1 VNKET
6 ENYALVVDD
15 EPKVRA
21 LIAQILE
28 RDGWRVTMCSSAEE
42 AIELISVYPWQ
53 IVFCDVVLGKTD
65 GYEVL
70 RRFSSECPKAQFILM
85 TGHGS
90 AAGALDATAIGAHD
104 YLSKP
109 FNIQQI
115 LEISRELL
123 NRLASGHDPDG
134 ASDGPQT
141 GYQSDLGL
149 IGNSPEFVRCLKLV
163 GRVAPT
169 ELPVLISGGS
179 GTGKEVVAR
188 AIHKRSPRAEKPF
201 VPVNCG
207 AIPIELIESELFGHA
222 KGSFTGADRERPGL
236 WEEADGGTIFLD
248 EVTETGPQF
257 QVKLLRALQEREI
270 RRVGS
275 NKNISVDVRVIA
287 ATNRNIEEEVKA
299 GRFRQDL
306 MYRLNV
312 VSIELPSLRDRREDI
327 LLIANH
333 FLERQGKA
341 KTRISPDAAKILE
354 AHRWDGNIRE
364 LENAILGALA
374 VADDIIYPEHLPTKL
389 AAAPLSPRIDSVDA
403 TAVVESVISSGNIL
417 TMEKMEGLYAAAVLE
432 HMGGNKQATARLL
445 NIDRKTLVRMI
456 TRAGELKTEEMSTT
470 PAD

>member
-1 VNKET
+1 VNKES
-6 ENYALVVDD
+6 ENHVLVVDD
-15 EPKVRA
+15 EPKVRS

-28 RDGWRVTMCSSAEE
+28 KDGWKVTKCASAEE
-42 AIELISVYPWQ
+42 AIELIPVYPWQ
-53 IVFCDVVLGKTD
+53 LVFCDVVLGKTD

-70 RRFSSECPKAQFILM
+70 RQFSKECPKAQFILM

-104 YLSKP
+104 YLAKP
-109 FNIQQI
+109 FRVEEIFQ
-115 LEISRELL
+115 ISRELL
-123 NRLASGHDPDG
+123 NRQATEHTPNEVHESP
-134 ASDGPQT
+134 AI

-169 ELPVLISGGS
+169 ELPVLISGES

-188 AIHKRSPRAEKPF
+188 AIHKRSPRADKPF

-207 AIPIELIESELFGHA
+207 AIPVELIESELFGHA

-275 NKNISVDVRVIA
+275 NRTIPVDVRVIA

-312 VSIELPSLRDRREDI
+312 VSIELPSLRQRKDDI

-333 FLERQGKA
+333 FLNRQGRSNA
-341 KTRISPDAAKILE
+341 RISPEAAKILQD
-354 AHRWDGNIRE
+354 HRWDGNIRE
-364 LENAILGALA
+364 LENAILGA
-374 VADDIIYPEHLPTKL
+374 VAIADEIIYPEHLPAKL
-389 AAAPLSPRIDSVDA
+389 VAPALVAKVEHSDA
-403 TAVVESVISSGNIL
+403 NSLVSGVINSREII
-417 TMEKMEGLYAAAVLE
+417 TMEKMEELYAKAVLE
-432 HMGGNKQATARLL
+432 HLGGNKQAAARALD
-445 NIDRKTLVRMI
+445 IDRKTLVRMV
-456 TRAGELKTEEMSTT
+456 TRGEE
-470 PAD
+470 

>member
-1 VNKET
+1 MLVSKES

-15 EPKVRA
+15 EPKVRS

-28 RDGWRVTMCSSAEE
+28 RDGWNVTKCASAEE
-42 AIELISVYPWQ
+42 AIELISVYPWSL
-53 IVFCDVVLGKTD
+53 VFCDVVLGKTD

-70 RRFSSECPKAQFILM
+70 RRFSKESPKTQFILM

-104 YLSKP
+104 YLAKP
-109 FNIQQI
+109 FRVDEI
-115 LEISRELL
+115 LEISKELL
-123 NRLASGHDPDG
+123 NRLSLG
-134 ASDGPQT
+134 QT
-141 GYQSDLGL
+141 ANDTTEGQAVGYRSDLGL

-169 ELPVLISGGS
+169 ELPVLISGES

-188 AIHKRSPRAEKPF
+188 AVHRRSPRADKPF

-207 AIPIELIESELFGHA
+207 AIPVELIESELFGHA

-275 NKNISVDVRVIA
+275 NKNIPVDVRVIA

-312 VSIELPSLRDRREDI
+312 VSIELPSLRERRDDI

-333 FLERQGKA
+333 FLDRQGNSKM
-341 KTRISPDAAKILE
+341 RISPEAAKILKG
-354 AHRWDGNIRE
+354 HRWDGNIRE
-364 LENAILGALA
+364 LENAILGAVA
-374 VADDIIYPEHLPTKL
+374 VADDTIYPEHLPTKL
-389 AAAPLSPRIDSVDA
+389 TAPMATTKIESADANTLVDSVIKSGD
-403 TAVVESVISSGNIL
+403 VI
-417 TMEKMEGLYAAAVLE
+417 TMGKMEELYAKAVLE
-432 HMGGNKQATARLL
+432 HVGGNKQAAARILD
-445 NIDRKTLVRMI
+445 IDRKTLVRMV
-456 TRAGELKTEEMSTT
+456 TRGE
-470 PAD
+470 D